1 MPRIQTGSQREQQF
15 FKGVEVESA
24 EHPWLSAR
32 EVERLVNDHL
42 DEDPRHYSRPQENP
56 ANVKKFLGAPDV
68 CDICHKLFGDKMYD
82 APTRMGPWG
91 CLCEKCYR
99 RHAYPGMGQ
108 AYKRV
113 GDEWIK
119 VRDLGPQRNPCHGN
133 PEENPA
139 SDRDFYT
146 KQLIELEQ
154 KMNDENLPDVRRK
167 AAMLKYRRLSE
178 QLHRGVPSSPVGAGG
193 RSPTEDLG
201 PIVHRAV
208 LAGIKAATTVDPQ
221 IFPFGWAYVCTKDK
235 AVARRLLDVELS
247 GGPAPQKA
255 FHGDLTK
262 GRRGY
267 YKLFVELPGS
277 PTLPRQEAFA
287 NAVVSVL
294 QNASYDAWSE
304 SAWD

>member
-68 CDICHKLFGDKMYD
+68 CDICHKLF
-82 APTRMGPWG
+82 
-91 CLCEKCYR
+91 
-99 RHAYPGMGQ
+99 
-108 AYKRV
+108 
-113 GDEWIK
+113 
-119 VRDLGPQRNPCHGN
+119 
-133 PEENPA
+133 
-139 SDRDFYT
+139 
-146 KQLIELEQ
+146 
-154 KMNDENLPDVRRK
+154 
-167 AAMLKYRRLSE
+167 
-178 QLHRGVPSSPVGAGG
+178 
-193 RSPTEDLG
+193 
-201 PIVHRAV
+201 
-208 LAGIKAATTVDPQ
+208 
-221 IFPFGWAYVCTKDK
+221 
-235 AVARRLLDVELS
+235 
-247 GGPAPQKA
+247 
-255 FHGDLTK
+255 
-262 GRRGY
+262 
-267 YKLFVELPGS
+267 VELPGS

>member
-119 VRDLGPQRNPCHGN
+119 
-133 PEENPA
+133 
-139 SDRDFYT
+139 
-146 KQLIELEQ
+146 QLIELEQ

-178 QLHRGVPSSPVGAGG
+178 QLHLGVPSSPVGAGG

-208 LAGIKAATTVDPQ
+208 LAGLEAAITVDPQ

>member
-56 ANVKKFLGAPDV
+56 A
-68 CDICHKLFGDKMYD
+68 
-82 APTRMGPWG
+82 
-91 CLCEKCYR
+91 
-99 RHAYPGMGQ
+99 
-108 AYKRV
+108 
-113 GDEWIK
+113 
-119 VRDLGPQRNPCHGN
+119 
-133 PEENPA
+133 

-167 AAMLKYRRLSE
+167 AAMLKYRRLRE

-208 LAGIKAATTVDPQ
+208 LAGIKAAITVDPQ